1 MKKLRS
7 SIGPRWMW
15 REKGNISLR
24 MKECHMKKKEYLQKS
39 CMILE
44 KVIRLENEF
53 NFLVREYYLDTP
65 EEKGEKRTEFY
76 KEMSGIIDD
85 FERTVFS
92 MREKLNNPDS
102 IQGYN
107 TT

>member
-1 MKKLRS
+1 M
-7 SIGPRWMW
+7 
-15 REKGNISLR
+15 EKN
-24 MKECHMKKKEYLQKS
+24 EYFQKS
-39 CMILE
+39 RTILE
-44 KVIRLENEF
+44 KIIRLENEF

-76 KEMSGIIDD
+76 NEMSGIIDD
-85 FERTVFS
+85 FERSVFS

-107 TT
+107 TR

>member
-1 MKKLRS
+1 M
-7 SIGPRWMW
+7 
-15 REKGNISLR
+15 EKN
-24 MKECHMKKKEYLQKS
+24 EYFQKS
-39 CMILE
+39 RTILE
-44 KVIRLENEF
+44 KIIRLENEF

-76 KEMSGIIDD
+76 NEMSGIIDD

-92 MREKLNNPDS
+92 MRENLNNPDS

-107 TT
+107 TR

>member
-1 MKKLRS
+1 
-7 SIGPRWMW
+7 
-15 REKGNISLR
+15 

-53 NFLVREYYLDTP
+53 NFWVREYYLDTP

-92 MREKLNNPDS
+92 MRENLNNPDS
-102 IQGYN
+102 IQGYS
-107 TT
+107 TM

>member
-1 MKKLRS
+1 
-7 SIGPRWMW
+7 
-15 REKGNISLR
+15 
-24 MKECHMKKKEYLQKS
+24 MKECHIKKKEYLQKS
-39 CMILE
+39 SIILE
-44 KVIRLENEF
+44 KNNRLENEF

-76 KEMSGIIDD
+76 NEMSGIIDD

-92 MREKLNNPDS
+92 MRKNLNDPDS

>member
-1 MKKLRS
+1 MLYCKTLIFCKLIPGR
-7 SIGPRWMW
+7 
-15 REKGNISLR
+15 
-24 MKECHMKKKEYLQKS
+24 LQKTAF
-39 CMILE
+39 LQ
-44 KVIRLENEF
+44 NEF

-65 EEKGEKRTEFY
+65 KEKGKKRTEFY

-102 IQGYN
+102 IQGYS
-107 TT
+107 TM

>member
-1 MKKLRS
+1 
-7 SIGPRWMW
+7 
-15 REKGNISLR
+15 
-24 MKECHMKKKEYLQKS
+24 MKKKEYLQKS

-92 MREKLNNPDS
+92 MRENLNNPDS
-102 IQGYN
+102 IQGYS
-107 TT
+107 TM

>member
-1 MKKLRS
+1 M
-7 SIGPRWMW
+7 
-15 REKGNISLR
+15 EKN
-24 MKECHMKKKEYLQKS
+24 EYFQKS
-39 CMILE
+39 RTILE
-44 KVIRLENEF
+44 KIIRLENEF

-65 EEKGEKRTEFY
+65 EEKGEKGTEFY
-76 KEMSGIIDD
+76 NEMSGIIDD

-107 TT
+107 TR

>member
-1 MKKLRS
+1 
-7 SIGPRWMW
+7 
-15 REKGNISLR
+15 
-24 MKECHMKKKEYLQKS
+24 MKKKEYLQKS
-39 CMILE
+39 RTILE
-44 KVIRLENEF
+44 KIIRLESEF
-53 NFLVREYYLDTP
+53 GSLVREYYLDTP

-92 MREKLNNPDS
+92 MRKNLNNPDS

-107 TT
+107 TR